1 LSNTSWILSLSYKE
15 YLISNESKKGIQR
28 FNKSDQRKINRMVS
42 GDKLIYFIIDKN
54 RFTGISELMSNDYD
68 VLDNET
74 ISVKVKK
81 YITLPIKN
89 SVDGDQVGPRLEY
102 VKRWVPE
109 RWRLAMVGSLHII
122 QQNDYKLIEA
132 CLKAHEGS

>member
-1 LSNTSWILSLSYKE
+1 LSNTSWILSLSYEE
-15 YLISNESKKGIQR
+15 YLLSNKSKKGTQR
-28 FNKSDQRKINRMVS
+28 FNKSDQRKINRMVL

-54 RFTGISELMSNDYD
+54 RFTGISELLSNDYD
-68 VLDNET
+68 VLDNKT

-132 CLKAHEGS
+132 CLKTHEVS

>member
-1 LSNTSWILSLSYKE
+1 MSNTSWILSLSYKE

>member
-1 LSNTSWILSLSYKE
+1 
-15 YLISNESKKGIQR
+15 
-28 FNKSDQRKINRMVS
+28 MVS
-42 GDKLIYFIIDKN
+42 RDKLIYFIIDKN
-54 RFTGISELMSNDYD
+54 RFTGISELLSNDYD
-68 VLDNET
+68 VLDNKT

-132 CLKAHEGS
+132 CLKAHEVS

>member
-132 CLKAHEGS
+132 CLKAHEVS

>member
-1 LSNTSWILSLSYKE
+1 MSNTSWILSLSYEE
-15 YLISNESKKGIQR
+15 YLLSNKSKKGTQR
-28 FNKSDQRKINRMVS
+28 FNKSDQRKINRMVL

-54 RFTGISELMSNDYD
+54 RFTGISELLSNDYD
-68 VLDNET
+68 VLDNKT

-132 CLKAHEGS
+132 CLKAHEVS

>member
-1 LSNTSWILSLSYKE
+1 LSNTSWILSLSYEE
-15 YLISNESKKGIQR
+15 YLLSNKSKKGTQR

-42 GDKLIYFIIDKN
+42 RDKLIYFIIDKN
-54 RFTGISELMSNDYD
+54 RFTGISELLSNDYD
-68 VLDNET
+68 VLDNKT

-132 CLKAHEGS
+132 CLKAHEVS

>member
-1 LSNTSWILSLSYKE
+1 MSNTSWILSLSYKE

-132 CLKAHEGS
+132 CLKAHEVS

>member
-1 LSNTSWILSLSYKE
+1 LSNTSWILSLSYEE
-15 YLISNESKKGIQR
+15 YLLSNKSKKGTQR
-28 FNKSDQRKINRMVS
+28 FNKSDQRKINRMVL

-54 RFTGISELMSNDYD
+54 RFTGISELLSNDYD
-68 VLDNET
+68 VLDNKT

-132 CLKAHEGS
+132 CLKAHEVS